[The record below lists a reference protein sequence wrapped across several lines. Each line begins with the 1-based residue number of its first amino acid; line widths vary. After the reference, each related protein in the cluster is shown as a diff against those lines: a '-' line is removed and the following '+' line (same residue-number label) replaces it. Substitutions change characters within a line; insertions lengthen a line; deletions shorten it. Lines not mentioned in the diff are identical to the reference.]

1 MLFTDINLQYE
12 ATKEI
17 WDSHV
22 RNSELVPSDGT
33 CVAVL
38 NLAARNA
45 DPALATSVIQILSA
59 RQTPLSPFH
68 YEALVAAY
76 TGIEDIKTAFRVLAI
91 MEKAGHDPSA
101 SSTRPLYLYL
111 STSDQLCHEA
121 WTIISRLHKDGHAIP
136 ITAVNVIIESLSK
149 MGKIDAAFEYY
160 KRLHEIC
167 PRGPNT
173 ETIDVTLQ
181 GLGRSRIGGKARA
194 MFLASEM
201 QALNIKPDILTYD
214 RLILICLKDDDYEDA
229 FRYLE
234 EMEEVGRESVE
245 NNQMGWWMRQGTAAM
260 MVRVCAV
267 SGDDRAWKII
277 EEMRERGMNVVKLKE
292 WADAN
297 WKKDRSRE
305 GDRTSLS
312 QT

>member
-1 MLFTDINLQYE
+1 MIQYE
-12 ATKEI
+12 ATKEV
-17 WDSHV
+17 WDAHV

-38 NLAARNA
+38 NLAARNS

-59 RQTPLSPFH
+59 RETPLSPFH

-91 MEKAGHDPSA
+91 MEKAGHDPAA

-121 WTIISRLHKDGHAIP
+121 WRIVNRLHKDGHTIP

-149 MGKIDAAFEYY
+149 FGSYDAAFEYY
-160 KRLHEIC
+160 KRLHEVC

-173 ETIDVTLQ
+173 ETINVTLQ
-181 GLGRSRIGGKARA
+181 GLGRTRTGGKARA
-194 MFLASEM
+194 MFLASEI

-214 RLILICLKDDDYEDA
+214 RLILICLTDDDYEDA

-245 NNQMGWWMRQGTAAM
+245 HNQMGWWMRKGTAAM
-260 MVRVCAV
+260 MVRRCAL
-267 SGDDRAWKII
+267 SGDERAWEIVDG
-277 EEMRERGMNVVKLKE
+277 MTERGMGVVKLKE
-292 WADAN
+292 WARAN
-297 WKKDRSRE
+297 WRKGESGNERLGTVAKA
-305 GDRTSLS
+305 
-312 QT
+312 

>member
-1 MLFTDINLQYE
+1 M
-12 ATKEI
+12 
-17 WDSHV
+17 S
-22 RNSELVPSDGT
+22 
-33 CVAVL
+33 VL

-101 SSTRPLYLYL
+101 SSTRPLHLYL

-121 WTIISRLHKDGHAIP
+121 WKIVKRLHKDGHTIP
-136 ITAVNVIIESLSK
+136 VTAVNVIIESLTK
-149 MGKIDAAFEYY
+149 TGRHDAAFEYY

-167 PRGPNT
+167 PGGPNT
-173 ETIDVTLQ
+173 ETINVTLQ
-181 GLGRSRIGGKARA
+181 GLGRTKTSGKARA

-201 QALNIKPDILTYD
+201 QALDIKPDILTYD
-214 RLILICLKDDDYEDA
+214 RLILICLKEDDYEDA

-245 NNQMGWWMRQGTAAM
+245 NNQMGWWMRQGTAGNL
-260 MVRVCAV
+260 VRVCAV
-267 SGDDRAWKII
+267 SGDDRAWKIL
-277 EEMRERGMNVVKLKE
+277 EEMKERGMAVHKLKD
-292 WADAN
+292 WVGAN
-297 WKKDRSRE
+297 WNKAVIGESEAAAKA
-305 GDRTSLS
+305 
-312 QT
+312 